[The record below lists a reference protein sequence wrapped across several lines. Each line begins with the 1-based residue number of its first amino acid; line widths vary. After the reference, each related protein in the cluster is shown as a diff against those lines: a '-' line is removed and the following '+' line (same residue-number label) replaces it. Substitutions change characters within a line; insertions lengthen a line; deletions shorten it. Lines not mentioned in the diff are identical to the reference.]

1 MMNRTVRFLTSAAL
15 GLFVASGAGV
25 ALADE
30 PAAPPAD
37 GAAAPAGD
45 AAAPAPAAAPAAA
58 VAGTDYNSR
67 GLTPH
72 MGGLAVY
79 GALNINL
86 SKSAVAKPVWITP
99 NVYYGISD
107 QLAVGVAT
115 NVFAETWDFVTPLRG
130 GLCLGGND
138 RGCAKAFNNISL
150 DGLFSF
156 MKQPGTE
163 IAAHGGLDF
172 APIDPLYMQ
181 LRLGVR
187 GKVGGGPIA
196 VVFDPA
202 LSIGLTKRSEGNKEA
217 INVPVRVGFQA
228 SPELNVGVAT
238 GIGGP
243 TSHFGDLYYVPLA
256 FSGLFG
262 VAPNID
268 VGAHFSF
275 VNLLGKN
282 HSADFRELGLFL
294 NFRT

>member
-1 MMNRTVRFLTSAAL
+1 MNRTVRFLTSAAL

-45 AAAPAPAAAPAAA
+45 AAAPAAAPAAPAAA
-58 VAGTDYNSR
+58 AGGTDFNSR
-67 GLTPH
+67 ALTPH
-72 MGGLAVY
+72 AGGIAVY

-86 SKSAVAKPVWITP
+86 SKSLVAKPVWITP

-115 NVFAETWDFVTPLRG
+115 NVFAETWDFAPG
-130 GLCLGGND
+130 GLCLGGQE
-138 RGCAKAFNNISL
+138 RGCFKTFNNLSF
-150 DGLFSF
+150 DALFSF
-156 MKQPGTE
+156 MKQAGTE
-163 IAAHGGLDF
+163 IAAHGGIDLLS
-172 APIDPLYMQ
+172 IDPMFAS

-202 LSIGLTKRSEGNKEA
+202 INIGITKRDQGNKEA
-217 INVPVRVGFQA
+217 ITVPVRVGFQA
-228 SPELNVGVAT
+228 SPELNLGLAT
-238 GIGGP
+238 GIQGP
-243 TSHFGDLYYVPLA
+243 TSSFGDFYRVPVGV
-256 FSGLFG
+256 SGIFG
-262 VAPNID
+262 LAPNID
-268 VGAHFSF
+268 VGAHFTF
-275 VNLLGKN
+275 INLIGKG
-282 HSADFRELGLFL
+282 HSADGRILGLFL